1 MKDLAN
7 ELRIGNYARHGVDG
21 VYEMTYERFR
31 AMLRIRD
38 RDLKPIPISEDWMLE
53 FGAEKEIYEEGS
65 DGYYLVIRRE
75 KFSIIWESDDNV
87 YCDISENV
95 FKLKYVH
102 TMQNVYYALEGEE
115 LKIDRYDKN
124 NKKTSNSTC
133 RS

>member
-7 ELRIGNYARHGVDG
+7 ELRVGNYARSQNGKVF
-21 VYEMTYERFR
+21 EMTYERFR

-65 DGYYLVIRRE
+65 DEYYLIIRRD

-102 TMQNVYYALEGEE
+102 TMQNMYYALEGEE
-115 LKIDRYDKN
+115 LKI
-124 NKKTSNSTC
+124 NKHE
-133 RS
+133 